1 MNKLT
6 HMRLLIVDDNVAGVE
21 LLEHLLAQAGYTDVL
36 STQDPMSAHQLC
48 ATEKP
53 DLVLLD
59 LNMPQLRADRVIEEL
74 RHMSDEPESPALLVL
89 TADTPDARQ
98 RAVSTG
104 ARDFVTTPV
113 HETELLLRVRNVLQT
128 RQLQHQLNE
137 RNALL
142 GEAVAKRTVELED
155 AGRES
160 LSILA
165 SIADY
170 HDDDTYQHAQRV
182 GVSAA
187 LIAKALELPEAFVAT
202 IRDAAPLHDIGKV
215 GISRRILL
223 KPGQLTPAEWV
234 HMMRHVEM
242 GAQIL
247 ASARAPAL
255 RLAAEIAR
263 THHERWDGTGYLAGL
278 AGEEIPLAGRIT
290 ALADVFDV
298 LTHERPYKP
307 SWDRDRALAEIHNQA
322 GRQFDPRVVEAF
334 ATIDLQA
341 ITEPLAGEDVQH
353 AA

>member
-1 MNKLT
+1 MTELT
-6 HMRLLIVDDNVAGVE
+6 QMRLLIVDDNVAGVE
-21 LLEHLLAQAGYTDVL
+21 LLERVLAQAGYTNVL
-36 STQDPMSAHQLC
+36 HTRHPMSAHHLRS
-48 ATEKP
+48 TEKP
-53 DLVLLD
+53 DLMLL
-59 LNMPQLRADRVIEEL
+59 QLSMSQLCADQVIEEI
-74 RHMSDEPESPALLVL
+74 RHLIDESESPVLLVL

-98 RAVSTG
+98 RALSLG
-104 ARDFVTTPV
+104 ACDFVTTPV
-113 HETELLLRVRNVLQT
+113 DQTELLLRVRNVLQT
-128 RQLQHQLNE
+128 RQLQQQLDE

-142 GEAVAKRTVELED
+142 SEAVGKRTVELEA

-187 LIAKALELPEAFVAT
+187 LIAQALELPEAFVAT

-247 ASARAPAL
+247 GSARAPAL

-263 THHERWDGTGYLAGL
+263 THHERWDGTGYLVGL

-290 ALADVFDV
+290 SLADVFDV

-307 SWDRDRALAEIHNQA
+307 SWELDRALAEIHNQA

-341 ITEPLAGEDVQH
+341 ITEPLAGEGAQY